1 MEHPCYKCG
10 ASVEDGIP
18 FCPQCNAPQIR
29 VGGTQSLDPA
39 GTPTEIPIPQFG
51 SRLAPPPV
59 NLVWSQALRSSA
71 MALVATFFII
81 LLGVPAGLGIL
92 AAGFLSVVLYR
103 RSCPLDHLSP
113 GIGARLGALSG
124 ALGFGA
130 LAAVLALMAAFRPG
144 QIRTSLLNAVQ
155 EYAARNPDP
164 RMQQVLE
171 LFKTPEG
178 LAVMLA
184 LGLAMTFAAFLILS
198 SLGGVIGA
206 VLLRRKDRV

>member
-1 MEHPCYKCG
+1 M
-10 ASVEDGIP
+10 
-18 FCPQCNAPQIR
+18 
-29 VGGTQSLDPA
+29 
-39 GTPTEIPIPQFG
+39 
-51 SRLAPPPV
+51 
-59 NLVWSQALRSSA
+59 
-71 MALVATFFII
+71 I
-81 LLGVPAGLGIL
+81 LLGVPAGLGML

-103 RSCPLDHLSP
+103 RGCPLDHLSA

-130 LAAVLALMAAFRPG
+130 LLAVLAVVAAFRPG

-155 EYAARNPDP
+155 EYAARNSDP

-178 LAVMLA
+178 FAVMMA
-184 LGLAMTFAAFLILS
+184 LGLAMTFVAFLTFS

-206 VLLRRKDRV
+206 VLLRRKDRL